1 MDGYPSA
8 FIEHN
13 IPLLVV
19 SGIGGDAKLTK
30 EYPLLE
36 EKGFRIT
43 SDAPLIKSE
52 DAQALLKHFTESDAR
67 DAVWNAREHSGRNKF
82 RIACA
87 ASREYILPPR
97 QAAVPTDYSQFLPSP
112 SKNVSMAAPVLH
124 SPLSPLSP
132 NCPLFPDGLMDWK
145 WTAKHNDILPSV
157 FISCYTLTSDTQFA
171 TLHDNQLKSDI
182 NKVKEAISRS
192 GHRTR
197 LVVALLS
204 EKSVVKSP
212 DVEERL
218 SNIRRATG
226 LDPKTGMFF
235 LPPQSSAVELKEF
248 VSSILVTLYPVSV
261 EYYRDLS
268 KHSRRKRNRSYI
280 PPPTAPPTSGTSQTL
295 SSQGWNVRYDFKLGV
310 FAEFRQ
316 EMEAAIVSYEKSYEA
331 LVSEVFETTA
341 NWSPRWN
348 DQRLLA
354 DVLSIRVVRCLL
366 WNGLTTAASRRWQV
380 HRERIKDLVDRRG
393 KGSLNYG
400 WEAWESRWSCSMAEL
415 IQRANLQDLASSTT
429 IYLSPEKIIPIGER
443 LNPWDHLHHPGYW
456 FQEAIKHHY
465 LRRSYALA
473 MPDED
478 RASPSVTP
486 ASKVVIRA
494 STYDTYFCPEPHEEN
509 PLPGQK
515 GVDHSSLVVPT
526 FEKAIV
532 EFDARHQIRMVE
544 ELKLQ
549 TAREHAQCK
558 DWGSAFKVLLP
569 LWESLSYRKDG
580 WWNIVEE
587 VGCLLRSVAAELGNG
602 EAVLAVNWEL
612 MDSTAF
618 KKPSSVPQLSS
629 GLADAKAKP
638 SLELKDSNI
647 RSFLTAAY
655 SFELEEGKVGELCY
669 SQLSISS
676 SAWKTSEPLTINE
689 IAIYYEGNLKSTVVR
704 HQVSEQSAK
713 SGRIGKVS
721 LRDSASSESSLV
733 VANNERGILIGESD
747 LTLYPG
753 RTMVIEFSSPLRE
766 SGFAKAVSAT
776 FSIAAEMFD
785 LKYKLSLHNSA
796 VLESFWYEAA
806 PKMSKKRLVRAEPC
820 TIIILPR
827 PPKVGVRLLAPEQKY
842 YTSEK
847 IVLELEIKN
856 GEEDDAIAKFEVSF
870 GGEHPPSFTLSNV
883 NAEDFVSPSEESIA
897 NNETVLGTIIS
908 GTSKRVRLTISPAT
922 VPTLHDLSAKVKYHL
937 ASDEA
942 TPLSCTMSSRLDLL
956 SPFEAN
962 FEMFPRKH
970 LVPWPSYFNPED
982 IEAFQPDRAVPTDWK
997 ANGISQKWSLT
1008 TRYASF
1014 ASQAL
1019 TIVDV
1024 DIDIIR
1030 QNGGLSC
1037 QIEKEGSFDFP
1048 LEIQPNGLEELRF
1061 DVDANKLKLEDR
1073 RSASID
1079 LGLKVK
1085 WRRPAEG
1092 SPVNEITLPSQRF
1105 LVCSSEPRVLAC
1117 ASYPVALPSLIHLEF
1132 TIENPSMHFLTF
1144 GLVMEPSDDFA
1155 FSGPKQM
1162 SLNLLPLQRRTVGFE
1177 LIPTVYGKWIQPQFV
1192 VRDKYFQKVL
1202 RVVPATEGIK
1212 IDKKGILV
1220 WVPADEDGA

>member
-19 SGIGGDAKLTK
+19 SGIGGDARPSKD
-30 EYPLLE
+30 YPLLE

-43 SDAPLIKSE
+43 SDAPLIKSD
-52 DAQALLKHFTESDAR
+52 DAQALLKHFTESDAK
-67 DAVWNAREHSGRNKF
+67 DAAWNGREHVGRNKF

-97 QAAVPTDYSQFLPSP
+97 QAAVPTDYSHFLPSP
-112 SKNVSMAAPVLH
+112 HKNVTMATPVLH

-132 NCPLFPDGLMDWK
+132 NCALFPDGLMDWR
-145 WTAKHNDILPSV
+145 WTAKHNELLPSI

-182 NKVKEAISRS
+182 NKIKEAISRS

-197 LVVALLS
+197 IVVALLS

-248 VSSILVTLYPVSV
+248 VASILVTLYPVSV
-261 EYYRDLS
+261 DYYRDLS

-280 PPPTAPPTSGTSQTL
+280 PPPTAPPTTGTSQTL

-316 EMEAAIVSYEKSYEA
+316 EMDAAVVSYEKSYEA
-331 LVSEVFETTA
+331 LVGEVFETTA

-354 DVLSIRVVRCLL
+354 DILSIRVLRCLL
-366 WNGLTTAASRRWQV
+366 WNGHTTAASRRWQA
-380 HRERIKDLVDRRG
+380 HRERMRDLVDRRG
-393 KGSLNYG
+393 KGSSNYG
-400 WEAWESRWSCSMAEL
+400 WEAWEFRWSCNIAEL
-415 IQRANLQDLASSTT
+415 MQKAKLPEFASSTM
-429 IYLSPEKIIPIGER
+429 IYLPPEKIIPIGER

-456 FQEAIKHHY
+456 FLEAIKHHY
-465 LRRSYALA
+465 LRRSYAMA

-486 ASKVVIRA
+486 ASKVAIRA

-509 PLPGQK
+509 PLPGHK
-515 GVDHSSLVVPT
+515 GVDHSSLVVLS
-526 FEKAIV
+526 FESAIV
-532 EFDARHQIRMVE
+532 EFDARHQTRMVE

-549 TAREHAQCK
+549 TAREHAQRK
-558 DWGSAFKVLLP
+558 DWASAFKVLLP
-569 LWESLSYRKDG
+569 LWEGLSYRKDG
-580 WWNIVEE
+580 WWDIVEE
-587 VGCLLRSVAAELGNG
+587 VGCLLRSVAAEVGNG

-618 KKPSSVPQLSS
+618 KKPSSVPRLSS
-629 GLADAKAKP
+629 GLTDAKTKP
-638 SLELKDSNI
+638 RLELKDGNI
-647 RSFLTAAY
+647 RSFLIADY
-655 SFELEEGKVGELCY
+655 VFEHEEGKVGELCC
-669 SQLSISS
+669 SQLSVSS
-676 SAWKTSEPLTINE
+676 TAWKTSEPMTINE
-689 IAIYYEGNLKSTVVR
+689 IAISYEGNLKPIVVR
-704 HQVSEQSAK
+704 HQPTEQSAK
-713 SGRIGKVS
+713 PGRIGKVL
-721 LRDSASSESSLV
+721 LRESGSSDSSLI
-733 VANNERGILIGESD
+733 VANNEHGILVGESD
-747 LTLYPG
+747 LTLFPG
-753 RTMVIEFSSPLRE
+753 RTKVIEFLSPLRKPG
-766 SGFAKAVSAT
+766 SAKATSAT
-776 FSIAAEMFD
+776 FSIATETFD
-785 LKYKLSLHNSA
+785 LKYNLRLHNSA
-796 VLESFWYEAA
+796 IGDNFWYEEA
-806 PKMSKKRLVRAEPC
+806 PKKLKKRLVRAEPC
-820 TIIILPR
+820 AIAILPR
-827 PPKVGVRLLAPEQKY
+827 PPKVEIRLVDPEQQY

-847 IVLELEIKN
+847 ILLELEIN
-856 GEEDDAIAKFEVSF
+856 NSEEDDAISTFHVSF
-870 GGEHPPSFTLSNV
+870 GGEHPPAFTLSNIS
-883 NAEDFVSPSEESIA
+883 AEGSGDETTGS
-897 NNETVLGTIIS
+897 NETALGTILS
-908 GTSKRVRLTISPAT
+908 ATSKRVRLTILPAT
-922 VPTLHDLSAKVKYHL
+922 VPVLYDLSAKVKYHL
-937 ASDEA
+937 VSDAA
-942 TPLSCTMSSRLDLL
+942 TPLSCTMSCRLDLL

-962 FEMFPRKH
+962 FDMFPRKH
-970 LVPWPSYFNPED
+970 PVPWPSYFDPED
-982 IEAFQPDRAVPTDWK
+982 IEALQPDQPAIINTKV
-997 ANGISQKWSLT
+997 NGIPQKWSLT

-1019 TIVDV
+1019 AVVDV
-1024 DIDIIR
+1024 GIEIIR
-1030 QNGGLSC
+1030 ENGGLNC
-1037 QIEKEGSFDFP
+1037 QVEKEDSFDFP
-1048 LEIQPNGLEELRF
+1048 IEIQPNGLEQFRF
-1061 DVDANKLKLEDR
+1061 HVYANKMKLEDR

-1085 WRRPAEG
+1085 WRRLAEG
-1092 SPVNEITLPSQRF
+1092 SHVNEITLPAQRF

-1117 ASYPVALPSLIHLEF
+1117 VTYPTALPSVIHLEY

-1144 GLVMEPSDDFA
+1144 GLVMESSDDFA

-1162 SLNLLPLQRRTVGFE
+1162 SLNLLPLQRRTVSYE
-1177 LIPTVYGKWIQPQFV
+1177 LLPTAYGKWIQPPFV

-1202 RVVPATEGIK
+1202 RVVPAAEGMK
-1212 IDKKGILV
+1212 MDKKGILL
-1220 WVPADEDGA
+1220 WVPADEDET